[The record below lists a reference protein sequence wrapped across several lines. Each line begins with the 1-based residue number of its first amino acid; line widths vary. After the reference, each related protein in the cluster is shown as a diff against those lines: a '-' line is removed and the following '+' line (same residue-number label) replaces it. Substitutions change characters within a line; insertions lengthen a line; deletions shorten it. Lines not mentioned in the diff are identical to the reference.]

1 MEADGQSI
9 TQEAYRLQIR
19 LTLLHLVY
27 SYYNKII
34 NLN

>member
-1 MEADGQSI
+1 MESDGQSI
-9 TQEAYRLQIR
+9 THEAYRLQIR
-19 LTLLHLVY
+19 LTLLRLVY

>member
-19 LTLLHLVY
+19 LTLLYLVY
-27 SYYNKII
+27 NHYNKII